1 MRAELE
7 EMQVVEAF
15 LQGELAEEKAVEVEI
30 RLLWDG
36 EWRQKVEGQRL
47 SYQAIRAAGRQ
58 HLRQELQ
65 AIHQRL
71 FG

>member
-7 EMQVVEAF
+7 EMQGVEAF
-15 LQGELAEEKAVEVEI
+15 LRGKLTEEKAMEAEI
-30 RLLWDG
+30 RLLWDR
-36 EWRQKVEGQRL
+36 EWRQKVEGQRQ
-47 SYQAIRAAGRQ
+47 SYRAIRAAGRQ

-65 AIHQRL
+65 AIHDRL